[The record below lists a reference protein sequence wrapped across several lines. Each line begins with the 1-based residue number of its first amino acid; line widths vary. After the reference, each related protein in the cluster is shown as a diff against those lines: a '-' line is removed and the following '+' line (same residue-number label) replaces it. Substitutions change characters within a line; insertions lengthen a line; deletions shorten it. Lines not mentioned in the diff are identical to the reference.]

1 MNYSPRIV
9 SPLMT
14 TTETAATLG
23 ISKARLAAMRHTGTG
38 PKYYRLG
45 HRIIRYNRASIDHW
59 VRARDA
65 DTACPR

>member
-1 MNYSPRIV
+1 
-9 SPLMT
+9 MT

-23 ISKARLAAMRHTGTG
+23 ISKARLAAMRRTGVG

-59 VRARDA
+59 VSSHGA
-65 DTACPR
+65 DTACSR